1 MIPSQTLALPT
12 SYPSVVKTTIERRR
26 SPLDWMAEIG
36 AYRFGL
42 PRWLT
47 SLAHWQVRSRRLPAL
62 LRWIWAELALDRPSP
77 TRSGPRL
84 IFFRNCSVIFGLP
97 AKFKNS

>member
-1 MIPSQTLALPT
+1 MA
-12 SYPSVVKTTIERRR
+12 IERRR
-26 SPLDWMAEIG
+26 SPLDQTAKIG

-47 SLAHWQVRSRRLPAL
+47 SLACWQVRSRRLPAL
-62 LRWIWAELALDRPSP
+62 LCWIWAGITLDQPSP
-77 TRSGPRL
+77 SRSGPRL